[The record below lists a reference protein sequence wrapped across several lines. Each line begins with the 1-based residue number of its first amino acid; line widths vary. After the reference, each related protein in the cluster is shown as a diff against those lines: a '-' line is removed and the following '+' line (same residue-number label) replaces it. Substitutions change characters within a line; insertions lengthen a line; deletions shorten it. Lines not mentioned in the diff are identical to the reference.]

1 MKDYYM
7 DHAATTP
14 LSKDA
19 LEAMM
24 PYLTTD
30 YGNASTVYSYGQRA
44 KAAVERSRRT
54 IAATI
59 GAKPSEIYF
68 TSGGTESDNW
78 ALIGACEAGREQIA
92 KAHRSVENELH
103 GKDSMQ
109 LRSSDQT
116 EALQPQASPTA
127 VDLESQSICNALM
140 KCGHIITD
148 AIEHHAILNTCAYLE
163 KRGFDV
169 TYLPVDREGHVN
181 PDAVMAAIRPD
192 TMLVSIMVANN
203 EIGTIEPIAEIGAR
217 LQKHAEET
225 GQRILFHTDAV
236 QAYAHI
242 PLDVDELKVD
252 LMSASSHKLNGP
264 KGVGFLYL
272 RRGVKLPSFLHG
284 GEQERGRRAGT
295 ENVAGIV
302 GFARAAEL
310 ACGANPQPR
319 AASSGMACE
328 TNSQPRTSSS
338 ATACETNPQ
347 TMTASSRVDTAITST
362 AGAHAAAS
370 SLDRMAQRIAQES
383 AIRDHLIQR
392 LLDEIPYTSL
402 NGDPTHRLPNN
413 VNVCFKYVE
422 GETLLLLLNEKHI
435 YASAGSAC
443 ASGSLEPSH
452 VLRAIGVAHEDA
464 YGSLRLT
471 IGPETT
477 IADVDEVVDLMKSI
491 IAQLREQSPLY
502 QAISAHPST

>member
-14 LSKDA
+14 LSKEA

-24 PYLTTD
+24 PYLTTE
-30 YGNASTVYSYGQRA
+30 YGNASTVYTYGQRA
-44 KAAVERSRRT
+44 KAAIERSRRA

-78 ALIGACEAGREQIA
+78 ALISTCEAGREQLS
-92 KAHRSVENELH
+92 K
-103 GKDSMQ
+103 
-109 LRSSDQT
+109 T
-116 EALQPQASPTA
+116 LQPQDTAAAGDQEYRCSSKAS
-127 VDLESQSICNALM
+127 M
-140 KCGHIITD
+140 KYGHIITD
-148 AIEHHAILNTCAYLE
+148 QIEHHAILNTCAYLE

-169 TYLPVDREGHVN
+169 TYLPVDHEGHVD

-192 TMLVSIMVANN
+192 TLLVSIMVANN
-203 EIGTIEPIAEIGAR
+203 EIGTLEPIAEIGAR
-217 LQKHAEET
+217 LQKHAAET

-242 PLDVDELKVD
+242 PLNVDELKVD
-252 LMSASSHKLNGP
+252 LMSASSHKLSGP

-310 ACGANPQPR
+310 ACGVKPQP
-319 AASSGMACE
+319 M
-328 TNSQPRTSSS
+328 TSTS
-338 ATACETNPQ
+338 AT
-347 TMTASSRVDTAITST
+347 DTDTTST
-362 AGAHAAAS
+362 ASAHAAAS
-370 SLDRMAQRIAQES
+370 SLDRMAHRIAQES
-383 AIRDHLIQR
+383 AVRDHLIKR

-413 VNVCFKYVE
+413 VNICFKYIE

-452 VLRAIGVAHEDA
+452 VLTAIGIPHEDA

-477 IADVDEVVDLMKSI
+477 LEDVDEVVDLMKPI
-491 IAQLREQSPLY
+491 IAHLRETSPQY
-502 QAISAHPST
+502 RNRFITS

>member
-30 YGNASTVYSYGQRA
+30 YGNASTVYTYGQRA

-78 ALIGACEAGREQIA
+78 ALIGAAEAGKR
-92 KAHRSVENELH
+92 
-103 GKDSMQ
+103 
-109 LRSSDQT
+109 
-116 EALQPQASPTA
+116 
-127 VDLESQSICNALM
+127 
-140 KCGHIITD
+140 GHIITD
-148 AIEHHAILNTCAYLE
+148 SIEHHAILNTCAYLE

-169 TYLPVDREGHVN
+169 TYLPVDREGHVD

-192 TMLVSIMVANN
+192 TLLVSIMVANN

-217 LQKHAEET
+217 LQKHADET

-310 ACGANPQPR
+310 ACGANPQPKT
-319 AASSGMACE
+319 STSG
-328 TNSQPRTSSS
+328 T
-338 ATACETNPQ
+338 
-347 TMTASSRVDTAITST
+347 DTAATST
-362 AGAHAAAS
+362 ANAHAPES
-370 SLDRMAQRIAQES
+370 SIDRMAQRIAQES

-413 VNVCFKYVE
+413 VNVCFKYIE

-477 IADVDEVVDLMKSI
+477 IADVNEVVDLMKPI

>member
-14 LSKDA
+14 LSKEA

-24 PYLTTD
+24 PYLTTE
-30 YGNASTVYSYGQRA
+30 YGNASTVYTYGQRA
-44 KAAVERSRRT
+44 KAAVERCRRT

-78 ALIGACEAGREQIA
+78 ALISTCEAGREQLS
-92 KAHRSVENELH
+92 K
-103 GKDSMQ
+103 
-109 LRSSDQT
+109 T
-116 EALQPQASPTA
+116 LQPQDTAAA
-127 VDLESQSICNALM
+127 VDQEYRCSSKASM

-148 AIEHHAILNTCAYLE
+148 QIEHHAIRNTCAYLE

-169 TYLPVDREGHVN
+169 TYLPVDHEGHVD

-192 TMLVSIMVANN
+192 TLLVSIMVANN
-203 EIGTIEPIAEIGAR
+203 EIGTLEPVAEIGAR
-217 LQKHAEET
+217 LQKHAAET

-252 LMSASSHKLNGP
+252 LMSASSHKLSGP
-264 KGVGFLYL
+264 KGVGFLYV

-284 GEQERGRRAGT
+284 GEQERGRRSGT

-302 GFARAAEL
+302 GFA
-310 ACGANPQPR
+310 
-319 AASSGMACE
+319 
-328 TNSQPRTSSS
+328 
-338 ATACETNPQ
+338 
-347 TMTASSRVDTAITST
+347 
-362 AGAHAAAS
+362 HAAAS
-370 SLDRMAQRIAQES
+370 SIDRMAQRIAQES
-383 AIRDHLIQR
+383 AVRDHLIKR

-413 VNVCFKYVE
+413 VNVCFKYIE
-422 GETLLLLLNEKHI
+422 GETLLLLLSEKHI

-452 VLRAIGVAHEDA
+452 VLTAIGIPHEDA

-471 IGPETT
+471 IGPKTT
-477 IADVDEVVDLMKSI
+477 LEDVDEVVDLMKPI
-491 IAQLREQSPLY
+491 IAHLRETSPQY
-502 QAISAHPST
+502 RNRFIIS

>member
-14 LSKDA
+14 LSKKA

-24 PYLTTD
+24 PYLTTE
-30 YGNASTVYSYGQRA
+30 YGNASTVYTYGQRA
-44 KAAVERSRRT
+44 KAAIERSRRT

-78 ALIGACEAGREQIA
+78 ALISTCEAGREQLS
-92 KAHRSVENELH
+92 K
-103 GKDSMQ
+103 
-109 LRSSDQT
+109 T
-116 EALQPQASPTA
+116 LQPQDTAAA
-127 VDLESQSICNALM
+127 VDQEYRCSSKASM

-148 AIEHHAILNTCAYLE
+148 QIEHHAILNTCAYLE

-169 TYLPVDREGHVN
+169 TYLPVDHEGHVD

-192 TMLVSIMVANN
+192 TLLVSIMVANN

-217 LQKHAEET
+217 LQKHEDET

-252 LMSASSHKLNGP
+252 LMSASSHKLSGP
-264 KGVGFLYL
+264 KGVGFLYV

-310 ACGANPQPR
+310 ACGANPQPMSSSSSTDTASTSTAGAR
-319 AASSGMACE
+319 AAELACG
-328 TNSQPRTSSS
+328 
-338 ATACETNPQ
+338 ANPQ
-347 TMTASSRVDTAITST
+347 PMTSTSDTDTDSTST

-370 SLDRMAQRIAQES
+370 SIDRMAQRIAEES
-383 AIRDHLIQR
+383 AVRDHLIKR

-413 VNVCFKYVE
+413 VNVCFKYIE
-422 GETLLLLLNEKHI
+422 GESLLLLLSEKHI

-452 VLRAIGVAHEDA
+452 VLTAIGIPHEDA

-477 IADVDEVVDLMKSI
+477 LEDVDEVVDLMKPI
-491 IAQLREQSPLY
+491 IAHLRETSPQY
-502 QAISAHPST
+502 RNRFITS

>member
-30 YGNASTVYSYGQRA
+30 YGNASTVYTYGQRA

-78 ALIGACEAGREQIA
+78 ALIGAAEAGKR
-92 KAHRSVENELH
+92 
-103 GKDSMQ
+103 
-109 LRSSDQT
+109 
-116 EALQPQASPTA
+116 
-127 VDLESQSICNALM
+127 
-140 KCGHIITD
+140 GHIITD
-148 AIEHHAILNTCAYLE
+148 SIEHHAILNTCAYLE

-169 TYLPVDREGHVN
+169 TYLPVDHEGHVD

-192 TMLVSIMVANN
+192 TLLVSIMVANN
-203 EIGTIEPIAEIGAR
+203 EIGTLEPVAEIGAR

-242 PLDVDELKVD
+242 PLNVDELKVD
-252 LMSASSHKLNGP
+252 LMSASSHKLSGP

-310 ACGANPQPR
+310 ACGANPQP
-319 AASSGMACE
+319 M
-328 TNSQPRTSSS
+328 TSTS
-338 ATACETNPQ
+338 
-347 TMTASSRVDTAITST
+347 DTDTDTTST
-362 AGAHAAAS
+362 ASAHAAES
-370 SLDRMAQRIAQES
+370 SLARMAQRIAQES
-383 AIRDHLIQR
+383 VVRDHLIQR

-452 VLRAIGVAHEDA
+452 VLTAIGIPHEDA

-477 IADVDEVVDLMKSI
+477 LEDVDEVVDLMKPI
-491 IAQLREQSPLY
+491 IAHLRETSPQY
-502 QAISAHPST
+502 RNRFITS

>member
-14 LSKDA
+14 LSKEA

-24 PYLTTD
+24 PYLTTE
-30 YGNASTVYSYGQRA
+30 YGNASTVYTYGQRA
-44 KAAVERSRRT
+44 KAAIERSRRT
-54 IAATI
+54 IATTI

-78 ALIGACEAGREQIA
+78 ALISTCEAGREQLS
-92 KAHRSVENELH
+92 K
-103 GKDSMQ
+103 
-109 LRSSDQT
+109 T
-116 EALQPQASPTA
+116 LQPQATAAA
-127 VDLESQSICNALM
+127 VDQKYRCSSKASM

-148 AIEHHAILNTCAYLE
+148 QIEHHAILHTCAYLE

-169 TYLPVDREGHVN
+169 TYLPVDHEGHVD

-192 TMLVSIMVANN
+192 TLLVSIMVANN
-203 EIGTIEPIAEIGAR
+203 EIGTLEPIAEIGAR
-217 LQKHAEET
+217 LQNHAAET

-264 KGVGFLYL
+264 KGVGFLYV

-310 ACGANPQPR
+310 ACGVN
-319 AASSGMACE
+319 
-328 TNSQPRTSSS
+328 T
-338 ATACETNPQ
+338 
-347 TMTASSRVDTAITST
+347 
-362 AGAHAAAS
+362 
-370 SLDRMAQRIAQES
+370 QES
-383 AIRDHLIQR
+383 AVRDHLIKR
-392 LLDEIPYTSL
+392 LLVEIPYTSL

-413 VNVCFKYVE
+413 VNVCFKYIE

-452 VLRAIGVAHEDA
+452 VLTAIGIPHEDA

-477 IADVDEVVDLMKSI
+477 LEDVDEVVDLMKPI
-491 IAQLREQSPLY
+491 IACLREQSPLY
-502 QAISAHPST
+502 QAISAHPS

>member
-78 ALIGACEAGREQIA
+78 ALIGAAEAGKR
-92 KAHRSVENELH
+92 
-103 GKDSMQ
+103 
-109 LRSSDQT
+109 
-116 EALQPQASPTA
+116 
-127 VDLESQSICNALM
+127 
-140 KCGHIITD
+140 GHIITD
-148 AIEHHAILNTCAYLE
+148 SIEHHAILNTCAYLE
-163 KRGFDV
+163 KRSFDV
-169 TYLPVDREGHVN
+169 TYLPVDREGHVD

-310 ACGANPQPR
+310 ACSTNPQPKT
-319 AASSGMACE
+319 STSG
-328 TNSQPRTSSS
+328 T
-338 ATACETNPQ
+338 
-347 TMTASSRVDTAITST
+347 DTAATST
-362 AGAHAAAS
+362 ANAHAPES
-370 SLDRMAQRIAQES
+370 SIDRMAQRIAQES

-392 LLDEIPYTSL
+392 LLNEIPYTSL

-413 VNVCFKYVE
+413 VNVCFKYIE

-464 YGSLRLT
+464 YGSLRFT
-471 IGPETT
+471 ISPETT
-477 IADVDEVVDLMKSI
+477 IADVDEVVDLMKPI
-491 IAQLREQSPLY
+491 IAKLREQSPLY

>member
-1 MKDYYM
+1 
-7 DHAATTP
+7 
-14 LSKDA
+14 
-19 LEAMM
+19 M
-24 PYLTTD
+24 PYLTTE
-30 YGNASTVYSYGQRA
+30 YGNASTVYTYGQRA
-44 KAAVERSRRT
+44 KAAIERSRRT
-54 IAATI
+54 IATTI

-78 ALIGACEAGREQIA
+78 ALISTCEAGREQLS
-92 KAHRSVENELH
+92 K
-103 GKDSMQ
+103 
-109 LRSSDQT
+109 T
-116 EALQPQASPTA
+116 LQPQATAAA
-127 VDLESQSICNALM
+127 VDQKYRCSSKALM

-148 AIEHHAILNTCAYLE
+148 QIEHHAILHTCAYLE

-169 TYLPVDREGHVN
+169 TYLPVDHEGHVD

-192 TMLVSIMVANN
+192 TLLVSIMVANN
-203 EIGTIEPIAEIGAR
+203 EIGTLEPIAEIGAR
-217 LQKHAEET
+217 LQKHAAET

-264 KGVGFLYL
+264 KGVGFLYV

-310 ACGANPQPR
+310 ACGVN
-319 AASSGMACE
+319 
-328 TNSQPRTSSS
+328 T
-338 ATACETNPQ
+338 
-347 TMTASSRVDTAITST
+347 
-362 AGAHAAAS
+362 
-370 SLDRMAQRIAQES
+370 QES
-383 AIRDHLIQR
+383 AVRDHLIKR
-392 LLDEIPYTSL
+392 LLVEIPYTSL

-413 VNVCFKYVE
+413 VNVCFKYIE

-452 VLRAIGVAHEDA
+452 VLTAIGIAHEDA

-477 IADVDEVVDLMKSI
+477 LEDVDEVVDLMKPI
-491 IAQLREQSPLY
+491 IAHLRETSPQY
-502 QAISAHPST
+502 RNRFITS

>member
-14 LSKDA
+14 LSKEA

-24 PYLTTD
+24 PYLTTE
-30 YGNASTVYSYGQRA
+30 YGNASTVYTYGQRA
-44 KAAVERSRRT
+44 KAAIERSRRT
-54 IAATI
+54 IATTI

-78 ALIGACEAGREQIA
+78 ALIGAAEAGREQLS
-92 KAHRSVENELH
+92 K
-103 GKDSMQ
+103 
-109 LRSSDQT
+109 T
-116 EALQPQASPTA
+116 LQPQDTTAA
-127 VDLESQSICNALM
+127 VDQKYRCSSKASM

-148 AIEHHAILNTCAYLE
+148 QIEHHAILHTCAYLE

-169 TYLPVDREGHVN
+169 TYLPVDHEGHVD

-192 TMLVSIMVANN
+192 TLLVSIMVANN

-252 LMSASSHKLNGP
+252 LMSASSHKLSGP

-310 ACGANPQPR
+310 ACCANPQL
-319 AASSGMACE
+319 M
-328 TNSQPRTSSS
+328 SSS
-338 ATACETNPQ
+338 
-347 TMTASSRVDTAITST
+347 SSIDTAATST
-362 AGAHAAAS
+362 TGAHAAAS
-370 SLDRMAQRIAQES
+370 SIDRMAQRIAQES
-383 AIRDHLIQR
+383 AVRDHLIKR
-392 LLDEIPYTSL
+392 LLNEIPYTSL

-413 VNVCFKYVE
+413 VNVCFKYIE

-452 VLRAIGVAHEDA
+452 VLRAIGIAHEDA

-477 IADVDEVVDLMKSI
+477 LEDVDEVVDLMKPI
-491 IAQLREQSPLY
+491 IACLREQSPLY
-502 QAISAHPST
+502 QAISAHPS

>member
-14 LSKDA
+14 LSKEA

-24 PYLTTD
+24 PYLTTE
-30 YGNASTVYSYGQRA
+30 YGNASTVYTYGQRA
-44 KAAVERSRRT
+44 KAAIERSRRT
-54 IAATI
+54 IATTI

-78 ALIGACEAGREQIA
+78 ALISTCEAGREQLS
-92 KAHRSVENELH
+92 K
-103 GKDSMQ
+103 
-109 LRSSDQT
+109 T
-116 EALQPQASPTA
+116 LQPQATAAA
-127 VDLESQSICNALM
+127 VDQKYRCSSKASM

-148 AIEHHAILNTCAYLE
+148 QIEHHAILHTCAYLE

-169 TYLPVDREGHVN
+169 TYLPVDHEGHVD

-192 TMLVSIMVANN
+192 TLLVSIMVANN
-203 EIGTIEPIAEIGAR
+203 EIGTLEPIAEIGAR
-217 LQKHAEET
+217 LQKHAAET

-264 KGVGFLYL
+264 KGVGFLYV

-310 ACGANPQPR
+310 ACGVN
-319 AASSGMACE
+319 
-328 TNSQPRTSSS
+328 T
-338 ATACETNPQ
+338 
-347 TMTASSRVDTAITST
+347 
-362 AGAHAAAS
+362 
-370 SLDRMAQRIAQES
+370 QES
-383 AIRDHLIQR
+383 AVRDHLIKR

-413 VNVCFKYVE
+413 VNVCFKYIE

-452 VLRAIGVAHEDA
+452 VLTAIGIPHEDA

-471 IGPETT
+471 IGPETA
-477 IADVDEVVDLMKSI
+477 IADVDEVVDLMKPI
-491 IAQLREQSPLY
+491 IAHLRETSPQY
-502 QAISAHPST
+502 RNRFITS

>member
-78 ALIGACEAGREQIA
+78 ALIGTAEAG
-92 KAHRSVENELH
+92 KH
-103 GKDSMQ
+103 
-109 LRSSDQT
+109 
-116 EALQPQASPTA
+116 
-127 VDLESQSICNALM
+127 
-140 KCGHIITD
+140 GHIITD
-148 AIEHHAILNTCAYLE
+148 TIEHHAILHTCAYLE

-169 TYLPVDREGHVN
+169 TYLPVDHEGHVD

-192 TMLVSIMVANN
+192 TLLVSIMVANN

-264 KGVGFLYL
+264 KGVGFLYV

-310 ACGANPQPR
+310 ACGANPQPMSP
-319 AASSGMACE
+319 SSG
-328 TNSQPRTSSS
+328 T
-338 ATACETNPQ
+338 
-347 TMTASSRVDTAITST
+347 DTAATST
-362 AGAHAAAS
+362 AGAHAAES
-370 SLDRMAQRIAQES
+370 PLDRMAQRIAQET
-383 AIRDHLIQR
+383 AVRDHLIQR

-413 VNVCFKYVE
+413 VNVCFKYIE

-471 IGPETT
+471 IGLETT
-477 IADVDEVVDLMKSI
+477 IADVDEVVDLMKPI

-502 QAISAHPST
+502 PSSK

>member
-24 PYLTTD
+24 PYLTTE
-30 YGNASTVYSYGQRA
+30 YGNASTVYTYGQRA

-78 ALIGACEAGREQIA
+78 ALISTCEAGREQLS
-92 KAHRSVENELH
+92 K
-103 GKDSMQ
+103 
-109 LRSSDQT
+109 T
-116 EALQPQASPTA
+116 LQPQATAAA
-127 VDLESQSICNALM
+127 VDQKYRCSSKASM

-148 AIEHHAILNTCAYLE
+148 QIEHHAILHTCAYLE

-169 TYLPVDREGHVN
+169 TYLPVDHEGHVD

-192 TMLVSIMVANN
+192 TLLVSIMVANN
-203 EIGTIEPIAEIGAR
+203 EIGTLEPIAEIGAR
-217 LQKHAEET
+217 LQKHAAET

-272 RRGVKLPSFLHG
+272 RRDVKLPSFLHG

-310 ACGANPQPR
+310 ACGLKPQ
-319 AASSGMACE
+319 SM
-328 TNSQPRTSSS
+328 TLTS
-338 ATACETNPQ
+338 
-347 TMTASSRVDTAITST
+347 DTGTGTTST
-362 AGAHAAAS
+362 ASTHAAAS
-370 SLDRMAQRIAQES
+370 SIDCMAQRIAQES
-383 AIRDHLIQR
+383 AVRDHLIKR

-413 VNVCFKYVE
+413 VNVCFKYIE

-443 ASGSLEPSH
+443 SSGSLEPSH
-452 VLRAIGVAHEDA
+452 VLTAIGIAHEDA

-477 IADVDEVVDLMKSI
+477 LEDVDEVVDLMKPI
-491 IAQLREQSPLY
+491 IACLREF
-502 QAISAHPST
+502 IFG

>member
-14 LSKDA
+14 LSKEA

-24 PYLTTD
+24 PYLTTE
-30 YGNASTVYSYGQRA
+30 YGNASTVYTYGQRA
-44 KAAVERSRRT
+44 KAAIERSRRT
-54 IAATI
+54 IAITI

-78 ALIGACEAGREQIA
+78 ALISTCEAGREQLS
-92 KAHRSVENELH
+92 K
-103 GKDSMQ
+103 
-109 LRSSDQT
+109 T
-116 EALQPQASPTA
+116 LQPQATATA
-127 VDLESQSICNALM
+127 VDQKYRCSSKALM

-148 AIEHHAILNTCAYLE
+148 QIEHHAILHTCAYLE

-169 TYLPVDREGHVN
+169 TYLPVDHEGHVD

-192 TMLVSIMVANN
+192 TLLVSIMVANN
-203 EIGTIEPIAEIGAR
+203 EIGTLEPIAEIGAR
-217 LQKHAEET
+217 LQKHAAET

-264 KGVGFLYL
+264 KGVGFLYV

-310 ACGANPQPR
+310 ACGVN
-319 AASSGMACE
+319 
-328 TNSQPRTSSS
+328 T
-338 ATACETNPQ
+338 
-347 TMTASSRVDTAITST
+347 
-362 AGAHAAAS
+362 
-370 SLDRMAQRIAQES
+370 QES
-383 AIRDHLIQR
+383 AVRDHLIKR
-392 LLDEIPYTSL
+392 LLVEIPYTSL

-413 VNVCFKYVE
+413 VNVCFKYIE

-452 VLRAIGVAHEDA
+452 VLTAIGIPHEDA

-477 IADVDEVVDLMKSI
+477 LEDVDEVVDLMKPI
-491 IAQLREQSPLY
+491 IACLREQSPLY
-502 QAISAHPST
+502 QAISAHPS

>member
-14 LSKDA
+14 LSKEA

-24 PYLTTD
+24 PYLTTE
-30 YGNASTVYSYGQRA
+30 YGNASTVYTYGQRA
-44 KAAVERSRRT
+44 KAAIERSRST
-54 IAATI
+54 IATTI

-78 ALIGACEAGREQIA
+78 ALISTCEAGREQLS
-92 KAHRSVENELH
+92 K
-103 GKDSMQ
+103 
-109 LRSSDQT
+109 T
-116 EALQPQASPTA
+116 LQPQATAAA
-127 VDLESQSICNALM
+127 VDQKYRCSSKASM

-148 AIEHHAILNTCAYLE
+148 QIEHHAILHTCAYLE

-169 TYLPVDREGHVN
+169 TYLPVDHEGHVD

-192 TMLVSIMVANN
+192 TLLVSIMVANN
-203 EIGTIEPIAEIGAR
+203 EIGTLEPIAEIGAR
-217 LQKHAEET
+217 LQKHAAET

-264 KGVGFLYL
+264 KGVGFLYV

-310 ACGANPQPR
+310 ACGVN
-319 AASSGMACE
+319 
-328 TNSQPRTSSS
+328 T
-338 ATACETNPQ
+338 
-347 TMTASSRVDTAITST
+347 
-362 AGAHAAAS
+362 
-370 SLDRMAQRIAQES
+370 QES
-383 AIRDHLIQR
+383 AVRDHLIKR
-392 LLDEIPYTSL
+392 LLVEIPYTSL

-413 VNVCFKYVE
+413 VNVCFKYIE

-452 VLRAIGVAHEDA
+452 VLTAIGIAHEDA

-477 IADVDEVVDLMKSI
+477 LEDVDEVVDLMKPI
-491 IAQLREQSPLY
+491 IACLREQSPLY
-502 QAISAHPST
+502 QAISAHPS

>member
-14 LSKDA
+14 LSKEA

-24 PYLTTD
+24 PYLTTE
-30 YGNASTVYSYGQRA
+30 YGNASTVYTYGQRA

-78 ALIGACEAGREQIA
+78 ALIGAAET
-92 KAHRSVENELH
+92 
-103 GKDSMQ
+103 GK
-109 LRSSDQT
+109 R
-116 EALQPQASPTA
+116 
-127 VDLESQSICNALM
+127 
-140 KCGHIITD
+140 GHIITD
-148 AIEHHAILNTCAYLE
+148 MIEHHAILHTCAYLE

-169 TYLPVDREGHVN
+169 TYLPVDHEGHVD

-192 TMLVSIMVANN
+192 TLLVSIMVANN

-217 LQKHAEET
+217 LQKHAAET

-252 LMSASSHKLNGP
+252 LMSASSHKLSGP

-310 ACGANPQPR
+310 ACGANPQP
-319 AASSGMACE
+319 M
-328 TNSQPRTSSS
+328 SSS
-338 ATACETNPQ
+338 
-347 TMTASSRVDTAITST
+347 SSTDTAATST

-370 SLDRMAQRIAQES
+370 SIDPMAQRIAQES
-383 AIRDHLIQR
+383 AVRDHLIQR

-402 NGDPTHRLPNN
+402 NGDLTHRLPNN
-413 VNVCFKYVE
+413 VNVCFKYIE

-452 VLRAIGVAHEDA
+452 VLTAIGIAHEDA

-477 IADVDEVVDLMKSI
+477 IADIDEVVDLMKPI

-502 QAISAHPST
+502 QAISAHPS

>member
-14 LSKDA
+14 LSKEA
-19 LEAMM
+19 LDAMM
-24 PYLTTD
+24 PYLTTE
-30 YGNASTVYSYGQRA
+30 YGNASTVYTYGQRA
-44 KAAVERSRRT
+44 KAAIERSRRT
-54 IAATI
+54 IAITI

-78 ALIGACEAGREQIA
+78 ALISTCEAGREQLS
-92 KAHRSVENELH
+92 K
-103 GKDSMQ
+103 
-109 LRSSDQT
+109 T
-116 EALQPQASPTA
+116 LQPQATAAA
-127 VDLESQSICNALM
+127 VDQKYRCSSKALM

-148 AIEHHAILNTCAYLE
+148 QIEHHAILHTCAYLE

-169 TYLPVDREGHVN
+169 TYLPVDHEGHVD
-181 PDAVMAAIRPD
+181 PDAVMAATRPD
-192 TMLVSIMVANN
+192 TLLVSIMVANN
-203 EIGTIEPIAEIGAR
+203 EIGTLEPIAEIGAR
-217 LQKHAEET
+217 LQKHAAET

-264 KGVGFLYL
+264 KGVGFLYV

-310 ACGANPQPR
+310 ACGVN
-319 AASSGMACE
+319 
-328 TNSQPRTSSS
+328 T
-338 ATACETNPQ
+338 
-347 TMTASSRVDTAITST
+347 
-362 AGAHAAAS
+362 
-370 SLDRMAQRIAQES
+370 QES
-383 AIRDHLIQR
+383 AVRDHLIKR

-413 VNVCFKYVE
+413 VNVCFKYIE

-452 VLRAIGVAHEDA
+452 VLTAIGIAHEDA

-477 IADVDEVVDLMKSI
+477 LEDVDEVVDLMKPI
-491 IAQLREQSPLY
+491 IACLREQSPLY
-502 QAISAHPST
+502 QAISAHPS

>member
-14 LSKDA
+14 LSKEA

-24 PYLTTD
+24 PYLTTE
-30 YGNASTVYSYGQRA
+30 YGNASTVYTYGQRA
-44 KAAVERSRRT
+44 KAAIERSRRT
-54 IAATI
+54 IATTI

-78 ALIGACEAGREQIA
+78 ALISTCEAGREQLS
-92 KAHRSVENELH
+92 K
-103 GKDSMQ
+103 
-109 LRSSDQT
+109 T
-116 EALQPQASPTA
+116 LQPQATAAA
-127 VDLESQSICNALM
+127 VDQKYRCSSKASM

-148 AIEHHAILNTCAYLE
+148 QIEHHAILHTCAYLE

-169 TYLPVDREGHVN
+169 TYLPVDHEGHVD

-192 TMLVSIMVANN
+192 TLLVSIMVANN
-203 EIGTIEPIAEIGAR
+203 EIGTLEPIAEIGAR
-217 LQKHAEET
+217 LQNHAAET

-264 KGVGFLYL
+264 KGVGFLYV

-310 ACGANPQPR
+310 ACGVN
-319 AASSGMACE
+319 
-328 TNSQPRTSSS
+328 T
-338 ATACETNPQ
+338 
-347 TMTASSRVDTAITST
+347 
-362 AGAHAAAS
+362 
-370 SLDRMAQRIAQES
+370 QES
-383 AIRDHLIQR
+383 AVRDHLIKR

-413 VNVCFKYVE
+413 VNVCFKYIE
-422 GETLLLLLNEKHI
+422 GETLLLFLNKKHI

-452 VLRAIGVAHEDA
+452 VLTAIGIPHEDA

-477 IADVDEVVDLMKSI
+477 LEDVDEVVDLMKPI
-491 IAQLREQSPLY
+491 IACLREQSPLY
-502 QAISAHPST
+502 QAISAHPS

>member
-14 LSKDA
+14 LSKEA

-24 PYLTTD
+24 PYLTTE
-30 YGNASTVYSYGQRA
+30 YGNASTVYTYGQRA

-78 ALIGACEAGREQIA
+78 ALISTCEAGREQLS
-92 KAHRSVENELH
+92 K
-103 GKDSMQ
+103 
-109 LRSSDQT
+109 T
-116 EALQPQASPTA
+116 LQPQATAAA
-127 VDLESQSICNALM
+127 VDQKYRCSSKASM

-148 AIEHHAILNTCAYLE
+148 QIEHHAILHTCAYLE

-169 TYLPVDREGHVN
+169 TYLPVDHEGHVD

-192 TMLVSIMVANN
+192 TLLVSIMVANN
-203 EIGTIEPIAEIGAR
+203 EIGTLEPIAEIGTR

-252 LMSASSHKLNGP
+252 LMSASSHKLSGP
-264 KGVGFLYL
+264 KGVGFLYV

-310 ACGANPQPR
+310 ACCANPQP
-319 AASSGMACE
+319 M
-328 TNSQPRTSSS
+328 SSS
-338 ATACETNPQ
+338 
-347 TMTASSRVDTAITST
+347 SSTDTAATST
-362 AGAHAAAS
+362 ASAHAAES
-370 SLDRMAQRIAQES
+370 SLAPMAQRIAQES
-383 AIRDHLIQR
+383 VVRDHLIQR

-413 VNVCFKYVE
+413 VNVCFKYIE

-452 VLRAIGVAHEDA
+452 VLTAIGIPHEDA

-477 IADVDEVVDLMKSI
+477 IADVDEVVDLMKPI
-491 IAQLREQSPLY
+491 ISCLREQSPLY
-502 QAISAHPST
+502 QAISAHSS

>member
-14 LSKDA
+14 LSKEA

-24 PYLTTD
+24 PYLTTE
-30 YGNASTVYSYGQRA
+30 YGNASTVYTYGQRA
-44 KAAVERSRRT
+44 KAAIERSRRT
-54 IAATI
+54 IATTI

-78 ALIGACEAGREQIA
+78 ALISTCEAGREQLS
-92 KAHRSVENELH
+92 K
-103 GKDSMQ
+103 
-109 LRSSDQT
+109 T
-116 EALQPQASPTA
+116 LQPQATAAA
-127 VDLESQSICNALM
+127 VDQKYRCSSKASM

-148 AIEHHAILNTCAYLE
+148 QIEHHAILHTCAYLE

-169 TYLPVDREGHVN
+169 TYLPVDHEGHVD

-192 TMLVSIMVANN
+192 TLLVSIMVANN
-203 EIGTIEPIAEIGAR
+203 EIGTLEPIAEIGAR
-217 LQKHAEET
+217 LQNHAAET

-264 KGVGFLYL
+264 KGVGFLYV

-310 ACGANPQPR
+310 ACGVN
-319 AASSGMACE
+319 
-328 TNSQPRTSSS
+328 T
-338 ATACETNPQ
+338 
-347 TMTASSRVDTAITST
+347 
-362 AGAHAAAS
+362 
-370 SLDRMAQRIAQES
+370 QES
-383 AIRDHLIQR
+383 AVRDHLIKR
-392 LLDEIPYTSL
+392 LLVEIPYTSL

-413 VNVCFKYVE
+413 VNVCFKYIE

-452 VLRAIGVAHEDA
+452 VLTAIGIPHEDA

-477 IADVDEVVDLMKSI
+477 LEDVDEVVDLMKPI
-491 IAQLREQSPLY
+491 IAHLRETSPQY
-502 QAISAHPST
+502 RNRFITS

>member
-14 LSKDA
+14 LSKEA

-24 PYLTTD
+24 PYLTTE
-30 YGNASTVYSYGQRA
+30 YGNASTVYTYGQRA
-44 KAAVERSRRT
+44 KAAIERSRRT
-54 IAATI
+54 IATTI

-78 ALIGACEAGREQIA
+78 ALISTCEAGREQLS
-92 KAHRSVENELH
+92 K
-103 GKDSMQ
+103 
-109 LRSSDQT
+109 T
-116 EALQPQASPTA
+116 LQPQATAAA
-127 VDLESQSICNALM
+127 VDQKYRCSSKASM

-148 AIEHHAILNTCAYLE
+148 QIEHHAILHTCAYLE

-169 TYLPVDREGHVN
+169 TYLPVDHEGHVD

-192 TMLVSIMVANN
+192 TLLVSIMVANN
-203 EIGTIEPIAEIGAR
+203 EIGTLEPIAEIGAR
-217 LQKHAEET
+217 LQKHAAET

-264 KGVGFLYL
+264 KGVGFLYV

-310 ACGANPQPR
+310 ACGVN
-319 AASSGMACE
+319 
-328 TNSQPRTSSS
+328 T
-338 ATACETNPQ
+338 
-347 TMTASSRVDTAITST
+347 
-362 AGAHAAAS
+362 
-370 SLDRMAQRIAQES
+370 QES
-383 AIRDHLIQR
+383 AVRDHLIKR

-413 VNVCFKYVE
+413 VNVCFKYIE

-452 VLRAIGVAHEDA
+452 VLTAIGIPHEDA

-477 IADVDEVVDLMKSI
+477 IADVDDVVDLMKPI

-502 QAISAHPST
+502 QAISAHPS

>member
-14 LSKDA
+14 LSKEA

-24 PYLTTD
+24 PYLTTE
-30 YGNASTVYSYGQRA
+30 YGNASTVYTYGQRA
-44 KAAVERSRRT
+44 KAAIERSRRT

-78 ALIGACEAGREQIA
+78 ALISTCETGREQLS
-92 KAHRSVENELH
+92 K
-103 GKDSMQ
+103 
-109 LRSSDQT
+109 T
-116 EALQPQASPTA
+116 LQPQDTAAA
-127 VDLESQSICNALM
+127 VDQEYRCSSKASM

-148 AIEHHAILNTCAYLE
+148 EIEHHAILNTCAYLE

-169 TYLPVDREGHVN
+169 TYLPVDHEGHVD

-192 TMLVSIMVANN
+192 TLLVSIMVANN
-203 EIGTIEPIAEIGAR
+203 EIGTLEPVEEIGAR

-252 LMSASSHKLNGP
+252 LMSASSHKLSGP
-264 KGVGFLYL
+264 KGVGFLYV

-284 GEQERGRRAGT
+284 GEQERGHRAGT

-302 GFARAAEL
+302 GFA
-310 ACGANPQPR
+310 
-319 AASSGMACE
+319 
-328 TNSQPRTSSS
+328 
-338 ATACETNPQ
+338 
-347 TMTASSRVDTAITST
+347 
-362 AGAHAAAS
+362 HAAAS
-370 SLDRMAQRIAQES
+370 SIDRMAQRIAQES
-383 AIRDHLIQR
+383 VVRDHLIKR
-392 LLDEIPYTSL
+392 LLDEILYTSL

-413 VNVCFKYVE
+413 VNVCFKYIE
-422 GETLLLLLNEKHI
+422 GETLLLLLSEKHI

-452 VLRAIGVAHEDA
+452 VLTAIGIPHEDA

-477 IADVDEVVDLMKSI
+477 IADVDEVVDLMKPI
-491 IAQLREQSPLY
+491 IAHLRETSPQY
-502 QAISAHPST
+502 RNRFITS

>member
-14 LSKDA
+14 LSKEA

-24 PYLTTD
+24 PYLTTE
-30 YGNASTVYSYGQRA
+30 YGNASTVYTYGQRA
-44 KAAVERSRRT
+44 KAAIERSRRT

-78 ALIGACEAGREQIA
+78 ALISTCEAGREQLS
-92 KAHRSVENELH
+92 K
-103 GKDSMQ
+103 
-109 LRSSDQT
+109 T
-116 EALQPQASPTA
+116 LQPQDTAAA
-127 VDLESQSICNALM
+127 VDQEYRCSSKASM

-148 AIEHHAILNTCAYLE
+148 QIEHHAILNTCAYLE

-169 TYLPVDREGHVN
+169 TYLPVDHEGHVD
-181 PDAVMAAIRPD
+181 PDAVMASIRPD
-192 TMLVSIMVANN
+192 TLLVSIMLANN
-203 EIGTIEPIAEIGAR
+203 EIGTLEPVAEIGAR
-217 LQKHAEET
+217 LQKHAAET

-252 LMSASSHKLNGP
+252 LMSASSHKLSGP
-264 KGVGFLYL
+264 KGVGFLYV

-302 GFARAAEL
+302 GFA
-310 ACGANPQPR
+310 
-319 AASSGMACE
+319 
-328 TNSQPRTSSS
+328 
-338 ATACETNPQ
+338 
-347 TMTASSRVDTAITST
+347 
-362 AGAHAAAS
+362 HAAAS
-370 SLDRMAQRIAQES
+370 SIDRMAQRIAQES
-383 AIRDHLIQR
+383 AVRDHLIKR

-413 VNVCFKYVE
+413 VNVCFKYIE
-422 GETLLLLLNEKHI
+422 GETLLLLLSEKHI

-452 VLRAIGVAHEDA
+452 VLTAIGIPHEDA

-477 IADVDEVVDLMKSI
+477 LEDVDEVVDLMKPI
-491 IAQLREQSPLY
+491 IAHLRETSPQY
-502 QAISAHPST
+502 RNRFITS

>member
-19 LEAMM
+19 LDAMM

-30 YGNASTVYSYGQRA
+30 YGNASTVYTYGQRA

-78 ALIGACEAGREQIA
+78 ALIGAAEAGKR
-92 KAHRSVENELH
+92 
-103 GKDSMQ
+103 
-109 LRSSDQT
+109 
-116 EALQPQASPTA
+116 
-127 VDLESQSICNALM
+127 
-140 KCGHIITD
+140 GHIITD
-148 AIEHHAILNTCAYLE
+148 QIEHHAVLNTCAYLE

-169 TYLPVDREGHVN
+169 TYLPVDHEGHVD

-192 TMLVSIMVANN
+192 TLLVSIMVANN

-310 ACGANPQPR
+310 ACGAKPQPMT
-319 AASSGMACE
+319 SGSGA
-328 TNSQPRTSSS
+328 
-338 ATACETNPQ
+338 
-347 TMTASSRVDTAITST
+347 DTAATST
-362 AGAHAAAS
+362 AAAHAPEAS
-370 SLDRMAQRIAQES
+370 LAPMAQRIAQET
-383 AIRDHLIQR
+383 AVRDHLIQR
-392 LLDEIPYTSL
+392 LLDEIPCTSL

-413 VNVCFKYVE
+413 VNVCFKYIE

-477 IADVDEVVDLMKSI
+477 IADVDEVVDLMKPI

-502 QAISAHPST
+502 QAISAHPS

>member
-30 YGNASTVYSYGQRA
+30 YGNASTVYTYGQRA
-44 KAAVERSRRT
+44 KATVERSRRT

-78 ALIGACEAGREQIA
+78 ALIGAAEAGKR
-92 KAHRSVENELH
+92 
-103 GKDSMQ
+103 
-109 LRSSDQT
+109 
-116 EALQPQASPTA
+116 
-127 VDLESQSICNALM
+127 
-140 KCGHIITD
+140 GHIITD
-148 AIEHHAILNTCAYLE
+148 QIEHHAILNTCAYLE

-169 TYLPVDREGHVN
+169 TYLPVDHEGHVD

-192 TMLVSIMVANN
+192 TLLVSIMVANN
-203 EIGTIEPIAEIGAR
+203 EIGTLEPVAEIGAR

-242 PLDVDELKVD
+242 PLNVDELKVD
-252 LMSASSHKLNGP
+252 LMSASSHKLSGP

-302 GFARAAEL
+302 GFARAAGL
-310 ACGANPQPR
+310 ACGANPQP
-319 AASSGMACE
+319 M
-328 TNSQPRTSSS
+328 TSTS
-338 ATACETNPQ
+338 
-347 TMTASSRVDTAITST
+347 DTDTDSTST
-362 AGAHAAAS
+362 ASAHAAES
-370 SLDRMAQRIAQES
+370 SLARMAQRIAQES
-383 AIRDHLIQR
+383 VVRDHLIQR

-452 VLRAIGVAHEDA
+452 VLTAIGIPHEDA

-477 IADVDEVVDLMKSI
+477 LEDVDEVVDLMKPI
-491 IAQLREQSPLY
+491 IAHLREQSPQY
-502 QAISAHPST
+502 RNRFITS

>member
-1 MKDYYM
+1 
-7 DHAATTP
+7 
-14 LSKDA
+14 
-19 LEAMM
+19 M
-24 PYLTTD
+24 PYLTTE
-30 YGNASTVYSYGQRA
+30 YGNASTVYTYGQRA
-44 KAAVERSRRT
+44 KAAIERSRRT
-54 IAATI
+54 IATTI

-78 ALIGACEAGREQIA
+78 ALISTCEAGREQLS
-92 KAHRSVENELH
+92 K
-103 GKDSMQ
+103 
-109 LRSSDQT
+109 T
-116 EALQPQASPTA
+116 LQPQATAAA
-127 VDLESQSICNALM
+127 VDQKYRCSSKASM

-148 AIEHHAILNTCAYLE
+148 QIEHHAILHTCAYLE

-169 TYLPVDREGHVN
+169 TYLPVDHEGHVD

-192 TMLVSIMVANN
+192 TLLVSIMVANN
-203 EIGTIEPIAEIGAR
+203 EIGTLEPIAEIGAR
-217 LQKHAEET
+217 LQKHAAET

-264 KGVGFLYL
+264 KGVGFLYV

-310 ACGANPQPR
+310 ACGVN
-319 AASSGMACE
+319 
-328 TNSQPRTSSS
+328 T
-338 ATACETNPQ
+338 
-347 TMTASSRVDTAITST
+347 
-362 AGAHAAAS
+362 
-370 SLDRMAQRIAQES
+370 QES
-383 AIRDHLIQR
+383 AVRDHLIKR
-392 LLDEIPYTSL
+392 LLVEIPYTSL

-413 VNVCFKYVE
+413 VNVCFKYIE

-452 VLRAIGVAHEDA
+452 VLTAIGIPHEDA

-477 IADVDEVVDLMKSI
+477 LEDVDEVVDLMKPI
-491 IAQLREQSPLY
+491 IAHLRETSPQY
-502 QAISAHPST
+502 RNRFITS

>member
-78 ALIGACEAGREQIA
+78 ALIGAAEAG
-92 KAHRSVENELH
+92 KH
-103 GKDSMQ
+103 
-109 LRSSDQT
+109 
-116 EALQPQASPTA
+116 
-127 VDLESQSICNALM
+127 
-140 KCGHIITD
+140 GHIITD
-148 AIEHHAILNTCAYLE
+148 TIEHHAILNTCAYLE

-169 TYLPVDREGHVN
+169 TYLPVDHEGHVN

-192 TMLVSIMVANN
+192 TLLVSIMVANN

-242 PLDVDELKVD
+242 LLDVDELKVD

-264 KGVGFLYL
+264 KGVGFLYV

-310 ACGANPQPR
+310 ACGANPQPMSP
-319 AASSGMACE
+319 SSG
-328 TNSQPRTSSS
+328 T
-338 ATACETNPQ
+338 
-347 TMTASSRVDTAITST
+347 DTAATST
-362 AGAHAAAS
+362 AAAQAAES
-370 SLDRMAQRIAQES
+370 PLGRMAQRIAQETTV
-383 AIRDHLIQR
+383 RDHLIQR
-392 LLDEIPYTSL
+392 LLGEIPYTSL

-413 VNVCFKYVE
+413 VNVCFKYIE

-477 IADVDEVVDLMKSI
+477 IADVDEVVDLMKPI

-502 QAISAHPST
+502 QAQMITA

>member
-78 ALIGACEAGREQIA
+78 ALIGAAEAGKR
-92 KAHRSVENELH
+92 
-103 GKDSMQ
+103 
-109 LRSSDQT
+109 
-116 EALQPQASPTA
+116 
-127 VDLESQSICNALM
+127 
-140 KCGHIITD
+140 GHIITD
-148 AIEHHAILNTCAYLE
+148 TIEHHAILNTCAYLK

-169 TYLPVDREGHVN
+169 TYLPVDQEGHVD

-192 TMLVSIMVANN
+192 TLLVSIMVANN

-302 GFARAAEL
+302 GFARAAE
-310 ACGANPQPR
+310 
-319 AASSGMACE
+319 SS
-328 TNSQPRTSSS
+328 
-338 ATACETNPQ
+338 
-347 TMTASSRVDTAITST
+347 I
-362 AGAHAAAS
+362 
-370 SLDRMAQRIAQES
+370 DRMVQRIAQET
-383 AIRDHLIQR
+383 AVRDHLIQR

-413 VNVCFKYVE
+413 VNVCFKYIE

-452 VLRAIGVAHEDA
+452 VLRAIGIAHEDA

-477 IADVDEVVDLMKSI
+477 IADVDEVVDLMKPI

-502 QAISAHPST
+502 PSSK

>member
-30 YGNASTVYSYGQRA
+30 YGNASTVYTYGQRA
-44 KAAVERSRRT
+44 KAAVELSRRT

-78 ALIGACEAGREQIA
+78 ALIGAAEAGKR
-92 KAHRSVENELH
+92 
-103 GKDSMQ
+103 
-109 LRSSDQT
+109 
-116 EALQPQASPTA
+116 
-127 VDLESQSICNALM
+127 
-140 KCGHIITD
+140 GHIITD
-148 AIEHHAILNTCAYLE
+148 SIEHHAVLNTCAYLE

-169 TYLPVDREGHVN
+169 TYLPVDREGHVD

-370 SLDRMAQRIAQES
+370 SLDRMAQRIAEES
-383 AIRDHLIQR
+383 AVRDHLIQR

-413 VNVCFKYVE
+413 VNVCFKYIE

-477 IADVDEVVDLMKSI
+477 IADVDEVVDLMKPI

>member
-14 LSKDA
+14 LSKEA

-24 PYLTTD
+24 PYLTTE
-30 YGNASTVYSYGQRA
+30 YGNASTVYTYGQRA
-44 KAAVERSRRT
+44 KAAIERSRRT
-54 IAATI
+54 IATTI

-78 ALIGACEAGREQIA
+78 ALISTCEAGREQLS
-92 KAHRSVENELH
+92 K
-103 GKDSMQ
+103 
-109 LRSSDQT
+109 T
-116 EALQPQASPTA
+116 LQPQATAAA
-127 VDLESQSICNALM
+127 VDQKYRCSSKALM

-148 AIEHHAILNTCAYLE
+148 QIEHHAILHTCAYLE

-169 TYLPVDREGHVN
+169 TYLPVDHEGHVD

-192 TMLVSIMVANN
+192 TLLVSIMVANN
-203 EIGTIEPIAEIGAR
+203 EIGTLEPIAEIGAR
-217 LQKHAEET
+217 LQNHAAET

-264 KGVGFLYL
+264 KGVGFLYV

-310 ACGANPQPR
+310 ACGVN
-319 AASSGMACE
+319 
-328 TNSQPRTSSS
+328 T
-338 ATACETNPQ
+338 
-347 TMTASSRVDTAITST
+347 
-362 AGAHAAAS
+362 
-370 SLDRMAQRIAQES
+370 QES
-383 AIRDHLIQR
+383 AVRDHLIKR

-413 VNVCFKYVE
+413 VNVCFKYIE

-452 VLRAIGVAHEDA
+452 VLTAIGIAHEDA

-477 IADVDEVVDLMKSI
+477 LEDVDEVVDLMKPI
-491 IAQLREQSPLY
+491 IACLREQSPLY
-502 QAISAHPST
+502 QAISAHPS

>member
-30 YGNASTVYSYGQRA
+30 YGNASTVYTYGQRA

-78 ALIGACEAGREQIA
+78 ALIGAAEAG
-92 KAHRSVENELH
+92 LH
-103 GKDSMQ
+103 
-109 LRSSDQT
+109 
-116 EALQPQASPTA
+116 
-127 VDLESQSICNALM
+127 
-140 KCGHIITD
+140 GHIITD
-148 AIEHHAILNTCAYLE
+148 QIEHHAILNTCAYLE

-169 TYLPVDREGHVN
+169 TYLPVDREGHVD

-217 LQKHAEET
+217 LQKHAKET

-310 ACGANPQPR
+310 ACSTNPQPKT
-319 AASSGMACE
+319 STSG
-328 TNSQPRTSSS
+328 T
-338 ATACETNPQ
+338 
-347 TMTASSRVDTAITST
+347 DTAATST
-362 AGAHAAAS
+362 ANAHAPES
-370 SLDRMAQRIAQES
+370 SIDRMAQRIAQES

-413 VNVCFKYVE
+413 VNVCFKYIE

-477 IADVDEVVDLMKSI
+477 IADVDEVVDLMKPI
-491 IAQLREQSPLY
+491 IAKLREQSPLY

>member
-14 LSKDA
+14 LSKEA

-24 PYLTTD
+24 PYLTTE
-30 YGNASTVYSYGQRA
+30 YGNASTVYTYGQRA

-78 ALIGACEAGREQIA
+78 ALIGAAEAGKR
-92 KAHRSVENELH
+92 
-103 GKDSMQ
+103 
-109 LRSSDQT
+109 
-116 EALQPQASPTA
+116 
-127 VDLESQSICNALM
+127 
-140 KCGHIITD
+140 GHIITD
-148 AIEHHAILNTCAYLE
+148 QIEHHAILHTCAYLE
-163 KRGFDV
+163 KRGFNV
-169 TYLPVDREGHVN
+169 TYLPVDHEGHVD

-192 TMLVSIMVANN
+192 TLLVSIMVANN

-217 LQKHAEET
+217 LQKYAEET

-242 PLDVDELKVD
+242 PLNVDELKVD

-264 KGVGFLYL
+264 KGVGFLYV

-310 ACGANPQPR
+310 ACGVNTQVPALACGVKPQP
-319 AASSGMACE
+319 M
-328 TNSQPRTSSS
+328 
-338 ATACETNPQ
+338 
-347 TMTASSRVDTAITST
+347 TST
-362 AGAHAAAS
+362 SDTDTDTTSTTSAHAAAS
-370 SLDRMAQRIAQES
+370 SIDRMAQRIAQES
-383 AIRDHLIQR
+383 AVRDHLIQR

-413 VNVCFKYVE
+413 VNVCFKYIE

-443 ASGSLEPSH
+443 ASGSL
-452 VLRAIGVAHEDA
+452 
-464 YGSLRLT
+464 
-471 IGPETT
+471 
-477 IADVDEVVDLMKSI
+477 
-491 IAQLREQSPLY
+491 
-502 QAISAHPST
+502 

>member
-14 LSKDA
+14 LSKEA

-24 PYLTTD
+24 PYLTTE
-30 YGNASTVYSYGQRA
+30 YGNASTVYTYGQRA

-78 ALIGACEAGREQIA
+78 ALIGAAET
-92 KAHRSVENELH
+92 
-103 GKDSMQ
+103 GK
-109 LRSSDQT
+109 R
-116 EALQPQASPTA
+116 
-127 VDLESQSICNALM
+127 
-140 KCGHIITD
+140 GHIITD
-148 AIEHHAILNTCAYLE
+148 MIEHHAILHTCAYLE

-169 TYLPVDREGHVN
+169 TYLPVDHEGHVD

-192 TMLVSIMVANN
+192 TLLVSIMVANN

-252 LMSASSHKLNGP
+252 LMSASSHKLSGP

-310 ACGANPQPR
+310 ACGANPQP
-319 AASSGMACE
+319 M
-328 TNSQPRTSSS
+328 SSS
-338 ATACETNPQ
+338 
-347 TMTASSRVDTAITST
+347 SSTDTAATST

-370 SLDRMAQRIAQES
+370 SIDPMAQRIAQES
-383 AIRDHLIQR
+383 AVRDHLIQR

-402 NGDPTHRLPNN
+402 NGDLTHRLPNN
-413 VNVCFKYVE
+413 VNVCFKYIE

-452 VLRAIGVAHEDA
+452 VLTAIGIAHEDA

-477 IADVDEVVDLMKSI
+477 IADIDEVVDLMKPI

-502 QAISAHPST
+502 QAISAHPSR

>member
-14 LSKDA
+14 LSKEA

-24 PYLTTD
+24 PYLTTE
-30 YGNASTVYSYGQRA
+30 YGNASTVYTYGQRA
-44 KAAVERSRRT
+44 KAAIERSRRT
-54 IAATI
+54 IATTI

-78 ALIGACEAGREQIA
+78 ALISTCEAGREQLS
-92 KAHRSVENELH
+92 K
-103 GKDSMQ
+103 
-109 LRSSDQT
+109 T
-116 EALQPQASPTA
+116 LQPQATAAA
-127 VDLESQSICNALM
+127 VDQKYRCSSKALM

-148 AIEHHAILNTCAYLE
+148 QIEHHAILHTCAYLE

-169 TYLPVDREGHVN
+169 TYLPVDHEGHVD

-192 TMLVSIMVANN
+192 TLLVSIMVANN
-203 EIGTIEPIAEIGAR
+203 EIGTLEPIAEIGAR
-217 LQKHAEET
+217 LQKHAAET

-264 KGVGFLYL
+264 KGVGFLYV

-310 ACGANPQPR
+310 ACGVNTQVPALTCGVKPQP
-319 AASSGMACE
+319 M
-328 TNSQPRTSSS
+328 
-338 ATACETNPQ
+338 
-347 TMTASSRVDTAITST
+347 TST
-362 AGAHAAAS
+362 SDTDTDTTSTTSAHAAAS
-370 SLDRMAQRIAQES
+370 SIDRMAQRIAQES
-383 AIRDHLIQR
+383 AVRDHLIKR

-413 VNVCFKYVE
+413 VNVCFKYIE
-422 GETLLLLLNEKHI
+422 GETLLLFLNKKHI

-452 VLRAIGVAHEDA
+452 VLTAIGIPHEDA

-477 IADVDEVVDLMKSI
+477 LEDVDEVVDLMKPI
-491 IAQLREQSPLY
+491 IACLREQSPLY
-502 QAISAHPST
+502 QAISAHPS

>member
-24 PYLTTD
+24 PYLTTE
-30 YGNASTVYSYGQRA
+30 YGNASTVYTYGQRA

-78 ALIGACEAGREQIA
+78 ALISTCEAGREQLS
-92 KAHRSVENELH
+92 K
-103 GKDSMQ
+103 
-109 LRSSDQT
+109 T
-116 EALQPQASPTA
+116 LQPQATAAA
-127 VDLESQSICNALM
+127 VDQKYRCSSKASM

-148 AIEHHAILNTCAYLE
+148 QIEHHAILHTCAYLE

-169 TYLPVDREGHVN
+169 TYLPVDHEGHVD

-192 TMLVSIMVANN
+192 TLLVSIMVANN
-203 EIGTIEPIAEIGAR
+203 EIGTLEPIAEIGAR
-217 LQKHAEET
+217 LQKHAAET

-272 RRGVKLPSFLHG
+272 RRDVKLPSFLHG

-310 ACGANPQPR
+310 ACGLKPQ
-319 AASSGMACE
+319 SM
-328 TNSQPRTSSS
+328 TLTS
-338 ATACETNPQ
+338 
-347 TMTASSRVDTAITST
+347 DTGTGTTST
-362 AGAHAAAS
+362 ASTHAAAS
-370 SLDRMAQRIAQES
+370 SIDCMAQRIAQES
-383 AIRDHLIQR
+383 AVRDHLIKR

-413 VNVCFKYVE
+413 VNVCFKYIE

-443 ASGSLEPSH
+443 SSGSLEPSH
-452 VLRAIGVAHEDA
+452 VLTAIGIAHEDA

-477 IADVDEVVDLMKSI
+477 LEDVDEVVDLMKPI
-491 IAQLREQSPLY
+491 IACLREQSPLY
-502 QAISAHPST
+502 QAISAHPL

>member
-14 LSKDA
+14 LSRDA

-78 ALIGACEAGREQIA
+78 ALIGAAEAGREQLHQITKTLA
-92 KAHRSVENELH
+92 DRALISSTMSSTVEI
-103 GKDSMQ
+103 
-109 LRSSDQT
+109 SSPQT
-116 EALQPQASPTA
+116 VMSKSP
-127 VDLESQSICNALM
+127 
-140 KCGHIITD
+140 CGHIITD
-148 AIEHHAILNTCAYLE
+148 QIEHHAILNTCAYLE

-169 TYLPVDREGHVN
+169 TYLPVDREGHVD
-181 PDAVMAAIRPD
+181 PDAVMASIRPD
-192 TMLVSIMVANN
+192 TLLVSIMVANN

-264 KGVGFLYL
+264 KGVGFLYV

-302 GFARAAEL
+302 GFARAVELACGTNPQTMNSTTGTGTAATSTVRAAEL
-310 ACGANPQPR
+310 ACGENPQPMSPSSGTGTAVPSTTCAR
-319 AASSGMACE
+319 AAE
-328 TNSQPRTSSS
+328 
-338 ATACETNPQ
+338 
-347 TMTASSRVDTAITST
+347 
-362 AGAHAAAS
+362 S

-383 AIRDHLIQR
+383 AVRDHLIQR

-413 VNVCFKYVE
+413 VNVCFKYIE

-471 IGPETT
+471 IGPEAT
-477 IADVDEVVDLMKSI
+477 IADVDEVVDLMKPI
-491 IAQLREQSPLY
+491 IAQLRKQSPLY
-502 QAISAHPST
+502 HEISAQSN

>member
-1 MKDYYM
+1 MISPDEAIISIVLRHTRSLEGLNKEARMKDYYM

-14 LSKDA
+14 LSKEA

-24 PYLTTD
+24 PYLTTE
-30 YGNASTVYSYGQRA
+30 YGNASTVYTYGQRA
-44 KAAVERSRRT
+44 KAAIERSRRT

-78 ALIGACEAGREQIA
+78 ALISTCEAGREQLS
-92 KAHRSVENELH
+92 K
-103 GKDSMQ
+103 
-109 LRSSDQT
+109 T
-116 EALQPQASPTA
+116 LQPQDTAAA
-127 VDLESQSICNALM
+127 VDQEYRCSSKASM

-148 AIEHHAILNTCAYLE
+148 QIEHHAILNTCAYLE

-169 TYLPVDREGHVN
+169 TYLPVDHEGHVD

-192 TMLVSIMVANN
+192 TLLVSIMVANN
-203 EIGTIEPIAEIGAR
+203 EIGTFEPIAEIGAR
-217 LQKHAEET
+217 LQKHAAET

-252 LMSASSHKLNGP
+252 LMSASSHKLSGP
-264 KGVGFLYL
+264 KGVGFLYV

-310 ACGANPQPR
+310 ACGVN
-319 AASSGMACE
+319 
-328 TNSQPRTSSS
+328 T
-338 ATACETNPQ
+338 
-347 TMTASSRVDTAITST
+347 
-362 AGAHAAAS
+362 
-370 SLDRMAQRIAQES
+370 QES
-383 AIRDHLIQR
+383 AVRDHLIKR

-413 VNVCFKYVE
+413 VNVCFKYIE
-422 GETLLLLLNEKHI
+422 GETLLLLLSEKHI

-452 VLRAIGVAHEDA
+452 VLTAIGIPHEDA

-471 IGPETT
+471 IGPETMLE
-477 IADVDEVVDLMKSI
+477 DVDEVVDLMKPI
-491 IAQLREQSPLY
+491 IAHLREQSPQY
-502 QAISAHPST
+502 RNRFITS

>member
-1 MKDYYM
+1 MKDYYI

-78 ALIGACEAGREQIA
+78 ALIGAAEAGREQLHQITKTHA
-92 KAHRSVENELH
+92 DRALISSAMSSTVET
-103 GKDSMQ
+103 
-109 LRSSDQT
+109 SSPQT
-116 EALQPQASPTA
+116 VISKSP
-127 VDLESQSICNALM
+127 
-140 KCGHIITD
+140 CGHIITD
-148 AIEHHAILNTCAYLE
+148 QIEHHAVLNTCAYLE

-169 TYLPVDREGHVN
+169 TYLPVDREGHVD

-203 EIGTIEPIAEIGAR
+203 EIGTIEPIAEIGTR

-310 ACGANPQPR
+310 ACGANPQPKTSTSGTDSAVPSTTR
-319 AASSGMACE
+319 ATELAC
-328 TNSQPRTSSS
+328 S
-338 ATACETNPQ
+338 TNPQ
-347 TMTASSRVDTAITST
+347 PKTSTSGTDTAATST
-362 AGAHAAAS
+362 ANAHAPES
-370 SLDRMAQRIAQES
+370 SIDRMAQRIAQES

-413 VNVCFKYVE
+413 VNVCFKYIE

-477 IADVDEVVDLMKSI
+477 IADVNEVVDLMKPI

>member
-14 LSKDA
+14 LSKEA

-24 PYLTTD
+24 PYLTTE
-30 YGNASTVYSYGQRA
+30 YGNASTVYTYGQRA

-78 ALIGACEAGREQIA
+78 ALIGAAET
-92 KAHRSVENELH
+92 
-103 GKDSMQ
+103 GK
-109 LRSSDQT
+109 R
-116 EALQPQASPTA
+116 
-127 VDLESQSICNALM
+127 
-140 KCGHIITD
+140 GHIITD
-148 AIEHHAILNTCAYLE
+148 MIEHHAILHTCAYLE

-169 TYLPVDREGHVN
+169 TYLPVDHEGHVD

-192 TMLVSIMVANN
+192 TLLVSIMVANN

-252 LMSASSHKLNGP
+252 LMSASSHKLSGP

-310 ACGANPQPR
+310 ACVVNPQP
-319 AASSGMACE
+319 M
-328 TNSQPRTSSS
+328 SSS
-338 ATACETNPQ
+338 
-347 TMTASSRVDTAITST
+347 SSTDTAATST
-362 AGAHAAAS
+362 AGAHAAES
-370 SLDRMAQRIAQES
+370 SLAPMAQRIAQES
-383 AIRDHLIQR
+383 VVRDHLIRR

-413 VNVCFKYVE
+413 VNVCFKYIE

-452 VLRAIGVAHEDA
+452 VLRAIGIAHEDA

-477 IADVDEVVDLMKSI
+477 IADIDEVVDLMKPI

-502 QAISAHPST
+502 QAISAHRS

>member
-78 ALIGACEAGREQIA
+78 ALIGAAEAGKR
-92 KAHRSVENELH
+92 
-103 GKDSMQ
+103 
-109 LRSSDQT
+109 
-116 EALQPQASPTA
+116 
-127 VDLESQSICNALM
+127 
-140 KCGHIITD
+140 GHIITD
-148 AIEHHAILNTCAYLE
+148 QIEHHAILNTCAYLE

-169 TYLPVDREGHVN
+169 TYLPVDHEGHVD

-192 TMLVSIMVANN
+192 TLLVSIMVANN
-203 EIGTIEPIAEIGAR
+203 EIGIIEPIAEIGAR

-242 PLDVDELKVD
+242 PLDVDELNVD

-264 KGVGFLYL
+264 KGVGFLYV

-310 ACGANPQPR
+310 ACGANPQPISP
-319 AASSGMACE
+319 SSG
-328 TNSQPRTSSS
+328 TDTTS
-338 ATACETNPQ
+338 
-347 TMTASSRVDTAITST
+347 VST
-362 AGAHAAAS
+362 AAAHAAES

-383 AIRDHLIQR
+383 AVRDHLIQR

-413 VNVCFKYVE
+413 VNVCFKYIE

-452 VLRAIGVAHEDA
+452 VLRAIGVPHEDA

-477 IADVDEVVDLMKSI
+477 LEDVDEVVDLMKPI

-502 QAISAHPST
+502 PSSK

>member
-14 LSKDA
+14 LSKEA
-19 LEAMM
+19 LDAMM
-24 PYLTTD
+24 PYLTTE
-30 YGNASTVYSYGQRA
+30 YGNASTVYTYGQRA
-44 KAAVERSRRT
+44 KAAIERSRRT
-54 IAATI
+54 IAITI

-78 ALIGACEAGREQIA
+78 ALISTCEAGREQLS
-92 KAHRSVENELH
+92 K
-103 GKDSMQ
+103 
-109 LRSSDQT
+109 T
-116 EALQPQASPTA
+116 LQPQATAAA
-127 VDLESQSICNALM
+127 VDQKYRCSSKALM

-148 AIEHHAILNTCAYLE
+148 QIEHHAILHTCAYLE

-169 TYLPVDREGHVN
+169 TYLPVDHEGHVD

-192 TMLVSIMVANN
+192 TLLVSIMVANN
-203 EIGTIEPIAEIGAR
+203 EIGTLEPIAEIGAR
-217 LQKHAEET
+217 LQKHAAET

-264 KGVGFLYL
+264 KGVGFLYV

-310 ACGANPQPR
+310 ACGVN
-319 AASSGMACE
+319 
-328 TNSQPRTSSS
+328 T
-338 ATACETNPQ
+338 
-347 TMTASSRVDTAITST
+347 
-362 AGAHAAAS
+362 
-370 SLDRMAQRIAQES
+370 QES
-383 AIRDHLIQR
+383 AVRDHLIKR

-413 VNVCFKYVE
+413 VNVCFKYIE

-452 VLRAIGVAHEDA
+452 VLTAIGIAHEDA

-477 IADVDEVVDLMKSI
+477 LEDVDEVVDLMKPI
-491 IAQLREQSPLY
+491 IAHLRETSPQY
-502 QAISAHPST
+502 RNRFITS